1 MGLIDIQ
8 FIETTKWFPNKKDN
22 LTVQKRRNKEHENE
36 TYLVERRF
44 PGICAYCETERILV
58 QGVSLACCPRFSL
71 SVHVSKPDSGLHEG
85 QCSSRERDGDHVS

>member
-22 LTVQKRRNKEHENE
+22 LTVQKRHSKVDKVRLAWSNGG
-36 TYLVERRF
+36 F
-44 PGICAYCETERILV
+44 PASVPIVRV

-71 SVHVSKPDSGLHEG
+71 VYM
-85 QCSSRERDGDHVS
+85 